1 MSVPGLP
8 HRRIE
13 DWKYT
18 DLRALMREVL
28 PLAAAPDAV
37 ALSRAAAATKLRAID
52 GVRRLVLVDGV
63 FAPDL
68 SDLGSLEKGLGIR
81 PLREVLD
88 AGDGALSAEVVASD
102 ISNPMIALNG
112 AMATDGVVI
121 EIANG
126 TMLAQ
131 PLHIVH
137 VASGAAP
144 ASMFT
149 RSLLRLGRDAGVTL
163 VESYLAAEGAKAYQ
177 AYDGLIVA
185 IGDNARLD
193 HVRLVEDSVD
203 AFNISSATISLGAH
217 AHFNTFG
224 LTSGGH
230 VSRYQLT
237 VTCAGEGS
245 KVETNGV
252 NLIKGKQHADTTLF
266 MDHAVPNCASR
277 EIFRAV
283 VDDRAHSVFQGRII
297 VRPDAQKTD
306 AKMMTRA
313 LLLSDDAE
321 ADNKPELEIF
331 ADDVT
336 CGHGATTGALDESLL
351 FYMRARG
358 LPEKEAQALLI
369 QAFVGEAIETI
380 ASDALREVAIATAQ
394 RWLAG
399 EGMSMHKAVANGSYD
414 VALVRQDF
422 PALAMQIYGK
432 PLVYLDNAASAQKP
446 NAVLDRMTEAYK
458 SEYAN
463 VHRGLH
469 YLANAATEAYEG
481 ARGKVA
487 QFINARRN
495 EEIIFT
501 RNVTEAI
508 NLVAS
513 SWGGEHIKEGDEI
526 VLSIMEHHSNIVPWH
541 FLRERQGAV
550 IKWAPVDDEGNFLI
564 EEFEKLLTARTKI
577 VAITQM
583 SNALGTLVPVKEV
596 VRLAHARGIPVLVD
610 GAQGAVHLP
619 IDVQDLDCDFYAFTG
634 HKVYGPTGIGAL
646 YAKHE
651 HLVAM
656 RPFNGGGEM
665 IREVAKDWVTYGD
678 PPHKFEAGTPP
689 IVEAIGLGAAI
700 DYVNSIGKE
709 RIAAHEHELLT
720 YAQDRLR
727 EINSLRVIGTARNKG
742 PVISFEMKGAH
753 PHDVA
758 TVIDR
763 QGIAVR
769 AGTHCVMPLL
779 ERFNVTATCRASF
792 GMYNTREEVDH
803 LAQALIKA
811 RELFA

>member
-1 MSVPGLP
+1 
-8 HRRIE
+8 
-13 DWKYT
+13 
-18 DLRALMREVL
+18 
-28 PLAAAPDAV
+28 
-37 ALSRAAAATKLRAID
+37 
-52 GVRRLVLVDGV
+52 
-63 FAPDL
+63 
-68 SDLGSLEKGLGIR
+68 
-81 PLREVLD
+81 
-88 AGDGALSAEVVASD
+88 
-102 ISNPMIALNG
+102 
-112 AMATDGVVI
+112 
-121 EIANG
+121 
-126 TMLAQ
+126 
-131 PLHIVH
+131 
-137 VASGAAP
+137 
-144 ASMFT
+144 
-149 RSLLRLGRDAGVTL
+149 
-163 VESYLAAEGAKAYQ
+163 
-177 AYDGLIVA
+177 
-185 IGDNARLD
+185 
-193 HVRLVEDSVD
+193 
-203 AFNISSATISLGAH
+203 
-217 AHFNTFG
+217 
-224 LTSGGH
+224 
-230 VSRYQLT
+230 
-237 VTCAGEGS
+237 
-245 KVETNGV
+245 
-252 NLIKGKQHADTTLF
+252 
-266 MDHAVPNCASR
+266 
-277 EIFRAV
+277 
-283 VDDRAHSVFQGRII
+283 
-297 VRPDAQKTD
+297 
-306 AKMMTRA
+306 
-313 LLLSDDAE
+313 
-321 ADNKPELEIF
+321 
-331 ADDVT
+331 
-336 CGHGATTGALDESLL
+336 
-351 FYMRARG
+351 
-358 LPEKEAQALLI
+358 
-369 QAFVGEAIETI
+369 
-380 ASDALREVAIATAQ
+380 
-394 RWLAG
+394 
-399 EGMSMHKAVANGSYD
+399 MSMHKAVANGSYD

-495 EEIIFT
+495 EEIVFT

-541 FLRERQGAV
+541 FLRERHGAV

-564 EEFEKLLTARTKI
+564 EEFEKLLTPRTKI

-583 SNALGTLVPVKEV
+583 SNALGTLVPIKEV

-709 RIAAHEHELLT
+709 RIAAHERELLT